1 MASVDPAQVHLFCF
15 TLLDASL
22 PCMVAQVADST
33 TLVYECLCVWGGGV
47 NLDYC
52 MNDTFQHYETQ
63 SYFQPSPPGKRS
75 L

>member
-52 MNDTFQHYETQ
+52 MNDTF
-63 SYFQPSPPGKRS
+63 
-75 L
+75 